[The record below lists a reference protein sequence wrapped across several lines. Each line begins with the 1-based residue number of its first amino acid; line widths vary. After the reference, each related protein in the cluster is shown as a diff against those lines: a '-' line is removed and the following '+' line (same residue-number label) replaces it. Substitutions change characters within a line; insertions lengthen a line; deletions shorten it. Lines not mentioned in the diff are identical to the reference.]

1 MKTEAQSKFKLLS
14 ATEKLIDYQN
24 YCIPNYPKKEIVLR
38 QNIERNQ
45 YELIENIFSY
55 NINTSIRIKDK
66 YMKDFLVKLS
76 MCDFYMNIS
85 YHKKFISKHKLEC
98 IARMLIE
105 IRKIAY
111 GLIRGNNDAV

>member
-1 MKTEAQSKFKLLS
+1 MKNDAQKKFKLLS

-45 YELIENIFSY
+45 YELMESIFAY

-85 YHKKFISKHKLEC
+85 FHKKFISKHQLEC
-98 IARMLIE
+98 LTRMLIE
-105 IRKIAY
+105 IRKMAY
-111 GLIRGNNDAV
+111 GLIRGNNDTV